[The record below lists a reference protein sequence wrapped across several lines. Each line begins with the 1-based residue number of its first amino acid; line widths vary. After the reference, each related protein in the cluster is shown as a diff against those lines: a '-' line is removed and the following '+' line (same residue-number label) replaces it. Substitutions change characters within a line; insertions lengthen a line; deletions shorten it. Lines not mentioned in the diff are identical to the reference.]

1 MSSTSPVP
9 RPRFR
14 TQNLLAALT
23 LAAFWLAIFANPPE
37 RANSLSQLGL
47 IALPLA
53 TVGALA
59 DRFWLG
65 LLAGCLAAF
74 WMIGG

>member
-1 MSSTSPVP
+1 MRMWFQAG

-14 TQNLLAALT
+14 TQNLLAATT
-23 LAAFWLAIFANPPE
+23 LAAFWLAIFSNPPE
-37 RANSLSQLGL
+37 RANSLAQLGL
-47 IALPLA
+47 FSLPLA
-53 TVGALA
+53 AIGALA

-74 WMIGG
+74 FGIRV